1 VNIQKLYR
9 GYRDRKATS
18 AGTSGHAAVTAAER
32 GVKQGQKGAGLFAPQ
47 KQKPKKAN
55 EINQPKT
62 MLERYVRARK
72 SSWLNLSSPLMC
84 CTLWCTGLLR
94 RWWTGARSCRKMPWT
109 LLFSSR
115 H

>member
-1 VNIQKLYR
+1 MVHGTHMSASGSSANMMEDAAVNIQKLYR

-62 MLERYVRARK
+62 MLER
-72 SSWLNLSSPLMC
+72 
-84 CTLWCTGLLR
+84 
-94 RWWTGARSCRKMPWT
+94 
-109 LLFSSR
+109 
-115 H
+115 